1 MNSYKGS
8 SYYKRKRKKIVII
21 TLCVVLLLLACFA
34 FYFFTECI
42 VFTSDSWR
50 IELPWKDY
58 SQLEPKSDPDDGSSP
73 IIEINTQSDQA
84 Q

>member
-8 SYYKRKRKKIVII
+8 SFYKRKRKKILITII
-21 TLCVVLLLLACFA
+21 CAVSVLLAVFA
-34 FYFFTECI
+34 FYFFTECL

-58 SQLEPKSDPDDGSSP
+58 SQLEPKSDPDDGASP
-73 IIEINTQSDQA
+73 IIDISNQSN
-84 Q
+84 

>member
-8 SYYKRKRKKIVII
+8 SYYKRKQKKTIIAILCALFVI
-21 TLCVVLLLLACFA
+21 LAVFA
-34 FYFFTECI
+34 FYFFTECL

-58 SQLEPKSDPDDGSSP
+58 SQLSPKADPDDGSTP
-73 IIEINTQSDQA
+73 IIEINGQTN
-84 Q
+84 

>member
-8 SYYKRKRKKIVII
+8 SYYKRKRSKIIIAVICAI
-21 TLCVVLLLLACFA
+21 VVVLLCAAL
-34 FYFFTECI
+34 YFFTECM

-58 SQLEPKSDPDDGSSP
+58 SQLEIQSDTDDGTPP
-73 IIEINTQSDQA
+73 IIDLGDQTN
-84 Q
+84 

>member
-8 SYYKRKRKKIVII
+8 SFYKRKRNKLLITII
-21 TLCVVLLLLACFA
+21 CAVFVLLAVFA
-34 FYFFTECI
+34 FYFLTECL

-58 SQLEPKSDPDDGSSP
+58 SQLDPKSDPDDGSPP
-73 IIEINTQSDQA
+73 IIEINRQNQ
-84 Q
+84 

>member
-8 SYYKRKRKKIVII
+8 SYYKRKKKNII
-21 TLCVVLLLLACFA
+21 IAIICAVFVLVAVFA
-34 FYFFTECI
+34 FYFFTECL

-58 SQLEPKSDPDDGSSP
+58 SQLDPKSDPDDGANP
-73 IIEINTQSDQA
+73 IIEINGQNN
-84 Q
+84 